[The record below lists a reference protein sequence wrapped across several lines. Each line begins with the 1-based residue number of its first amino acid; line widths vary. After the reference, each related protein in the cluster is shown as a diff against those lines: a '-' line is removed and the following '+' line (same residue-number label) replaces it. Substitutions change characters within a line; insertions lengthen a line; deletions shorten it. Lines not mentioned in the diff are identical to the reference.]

1 MKPFDL
7 EEYLENPS
15 RKVVTRDGKSVTIHC
30 TNFGTVRPVVAQIE
44 GAEVSKSYTRNGKLS
59 LYKDTQNDLFFA
71 PEKKYEGWVNV
82 FHKGE
87 QMWCERIY
95 GSEGEARSYSD
106 LDFYAATIKIEWE
119 E

>member
-1 MKPFDL
+1 MKPFSLD
-7 EEYLENPS
+7 EYLKNPS

-71 PEKKYEGWVNV
+71 PEKNM
-82 FHKGE
+82 KG
-87 QMWCERIY
+87 
-95 GSEGEARSYSD
+95 G
-106 LDFYAATIKIEWE
+106 
-119 E
+119 